1 MFFLFP
7 TLNDQFWVIL
17 LNGAIILKGYFCL
30 RHQNAT
36 KLPHFLT
43 LFYSSRLEKKWFETK
58 TICNYGDFWLLLAL
72 RITLKSHLKML
83 FFKYHWKTMSVWI
96 RSGSHLRHLYYHD
109 HFSTLRAT
117 KLDTGENW
125 DSQANPIVH
134 GFLLYIFLIWW
145 TQLSLFISLLSRSS
159 GSRVWQLNILTLPES
174 YSFSFIKRQ
183 SLKASGSGRYKHYT
197 TDIKVRQLRKHLR
210 GYCNWFVTKRIK
222 YSYCIAENEVT
233 FICIILQLFRWRD
246 AIGYL
251 REITLE
257 FSLTSLLSKSV
268 SKQSLSCF

>member
-1 MFFLFP
+1 M
-7 TLNDQFWVIL
+7 NDVRV
-17 LNGAIILKGYFCL
+17 NGTIEHNISLSWIIRSNSNIVKNYFI
-30 RHQNAT
+30 
-36 KLPHFLT
+36 KI
-43 LFYSSRLEKKWFETK
+43 S
-58 TICNYGDFWLLLAL
+58 
-72 RITLKSHLKML
+72 TLK
-83 FFKYHWKTMSVWI
+83 F
-96 RSGSHLRHLYYHD
+96 
-109 HFSTLRAT
+109 
-117 KLDTGENW
+117 
-125 DSQANPIVH
+125 Q
-134 GFLLYIFLIWW
+134 
-145 TQLSLFISLLSRSS
+145 
-159 GSRVWQLNILTLPES
+159 PES

>member
-159 GSRVWQLNILTLPES
+159 GSRVWQLNILTL
-174 YSFSFIKRQ
+174 
-183 SLKASGSGRYKHYT
+183 
-197 TDIKVRQLRKHLR
+197 LRK
-210 GYCNWFVTKRIK
+210 G
-222 YSYCIAENEVT
+222 
-233 FICIILQLFRWRD
+233 LQSNIFSMPTRQTLGCCSDSSSNRDFDSDTCFPRSWIWPLF
-246 AIGYL
+246 
-251 REITLE
+251 
-257 FSLTSLLSKSV
+257 TSLADRILWKGYYISFYRDPLSLIHKH
-268 SKQSLSCF
+268 F